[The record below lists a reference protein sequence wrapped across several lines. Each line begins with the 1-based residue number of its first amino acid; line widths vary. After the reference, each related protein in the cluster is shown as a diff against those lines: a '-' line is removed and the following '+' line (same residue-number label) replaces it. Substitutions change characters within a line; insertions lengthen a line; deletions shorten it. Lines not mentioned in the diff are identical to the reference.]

1 MPILDKKW
9 YNDKIEPQQFLLV
22 QVKLEMNRIRLKSI
36 KFCSNSLRK
45 NRRELHGV
53 IVKSSQIVSSKNFA
67 CYQEGNFVC
76 KIISQALT
84 MSRFK
89 GKNDKHYESWAL

>member
-22 QVKLEMNRIRLKSI
+22 QVKLQMNRMELKSI